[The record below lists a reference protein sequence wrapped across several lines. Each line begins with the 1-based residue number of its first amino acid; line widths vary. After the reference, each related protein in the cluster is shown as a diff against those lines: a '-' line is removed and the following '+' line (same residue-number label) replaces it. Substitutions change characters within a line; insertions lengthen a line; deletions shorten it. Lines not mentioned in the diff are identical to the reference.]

1 MIAHLLGRI
10 LRGVHAGQE
19 RLAWNHN
26 ILTGIPETIEM
37 HSDSFAAGA
46 EIPLRYAGKGVG
58 QNMSP
63 SLSWTGISAATV
75 ELVLV
80 MEDPDAPLRRPFVHM
95 IAYGLDST
103 LSELPEGALAGEPV
117 SSCPVKVFYGRNTFG
132 HCGYQGPRPLPS
144 HGPHHYVFQIFALKR
159 RLLPFPKAP
168 ALQDL
173 MAAMAGTV
181 IARGRLEG
189 FLERQ

>member
-1 MIAHLLGRI
+1 MIARLLGRI
-10 LRGVHAGQE
+10 LRGVRAGQE
-19 RLAWNHN
+19 RLAWNHST
-26 ILTGIPETIEM
+26 LEGITETIEL
-37 HSDSFAAGA
+37 HSVSFMDGA

-58 QNMSP
+58 QNVSP
-63 SLSWTGISAATV
+63 ALSWSGIPSASE

-80 MEDPDAPLRRPFVHM
+80 VEDPDAPLRLPFVHL
-95 IAYGLDST
+95 IAFGLDPT
-103 LSELPEGALAGEPV
+103 LSGLTEGALAGEPV
-117 SSCPVKVFYGRNTFG
+117 SSSPVKVFYGRNTFG

-159 RLLPFPKAP
+159 RLLPFRKKP

-173 MAAMAGTV
+173 MAAMAGTI